1 MTTTEVILNYAV
13 IQGGVF
19 VRKKL
24 LHDIEGKSIVI
35 NKRALD
41 LQLSRMI
48 ASGILKRTRRGE
60 YLLTN
65 INLPEFVYQP
75 SDKEKEIF
83 NKLKQQFPFLDF
95 CIWSP
100 KVLSSFMLHIPNIGY
115 TFVDV
120 EKDGMESVFHV
131 LQEMKL
137 GRNILLSPS
146 LKECEFYLTGS
157 DAIVVRQLIGQ
168 SPLTMVD
175 GCSVPRIEKILVDV
189 ITDNELRFASGSEIY
204 TIYESALERNNV
216 NMSKLLRY
224 ASRRNRKEKAER
236 IIITI
241 NNDKPQKQIYRMDY
255 GSSRANEDT

>member
-75 SDKEKEIF
+75 LDKEKDIF

-100 KVLSSFMLHIPNIGY
+100 RVLSSFMLHIPDIGY

-120 EKDGMESVFHV
+120 EKDGMESVFHA

-175 GCSVPRIEKILVDV
+175 GCSVPRIEKILVDA

-204 TIYESALERNNV
+204 SIYEYALERNNV
-216 NMSKLLRY
+216 NISKLLRY
-224 ASRRNRKEKAER
+224 ASRRNRKEKVE
-236 IIITI
+236 
-241 NNDKPQKQIYRMDY
+241 
-255 GSSRANEDT
+255 